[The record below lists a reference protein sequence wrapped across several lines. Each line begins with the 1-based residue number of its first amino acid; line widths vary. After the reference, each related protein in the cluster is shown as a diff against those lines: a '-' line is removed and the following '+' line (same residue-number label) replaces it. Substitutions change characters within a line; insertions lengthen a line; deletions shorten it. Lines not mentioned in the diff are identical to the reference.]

1 MLLPLYSR
9 FEIQYDFSIKN
20 LPEFDKGVCG
30 MEGQKKRRPPVLF
43 LMILVLFLTVGGL
56 ALAVQSFGRY
66 DTLLLEQSDSQ
77 LYGLARSV
85 DRSVSG
91 ALEQF
96 IGELDYLIR
105 LESFTNAEA
114 DCLAGQP
121 EELLQLLQNNP
132 LIREALIT
140 DFLCLQDGRV
150 LLSASGRTGYTFP
163 VGGSLDGRDRVRPC
177 VAENGAVY
185 LSFQL
190 EGERGLWYAALVDL
204 SLFYRQV
211 AGGLTASPRD
221 QILLLDAGGQVL
233 LHQTGQEIRVEL
245 AADGLA
251 GEPGLGFLLQCQREG
266 QEGACFYEAESY
278 TARMAVIPAA
288 GNNGIFAVGVSEDF
302 DQVSRPIR
310 RSALLLTTGGG
321 LVIAGVLLLAGLN
334 LRSGRRNE
342 RAQRELA
349 LLQEKNA
356 AMEALNRKNQELAH
370 HDRLQTIGT
379 LTSSIA
385 HEFNNLLTPIMG
397 YSILVLEQLPSDA
410 EELYDNVLE
419 IYNASRKAKEIIA
432 RLSDLSRKNTSLTFQ
447 YVSPDELVR
456 KVLAVASPARPPHV
470 EVRTDLAC
478 RHLWLRGNEIQL
490 SQMLLNLILNAYHAM
505 EPGGGTL
512 TVATRPE
519 GEFLCFQ
526 VSDTGSGISPEV
538 LPHIFEPFFT
548 TKERGK
554 GTGLGLAIVRQVME
568 EHKGT
573 IAIDTAPGRGT
584 TMLLRFPTITPPEE
598 DT

>member
-30 MEGQKKRRPPVLF
+30 MEGQKKRRPPVLL

-105 LESFTNAEA
+105 LENFTDAEA

-177 VAENGAVY
+177 VAENGTVY

-204 SLFYRQV
+204 SLLP
-211 AGGLTASPRD
+211 AGGRRPHHLSPGSNPPSGRGRPGPAPPD
-221 QILLLDAGGQVL
+221 RSGDTCGAGGGRSRRGAWPGLSAPVPEGGPGGSLLL
-233 LHQTGQEIRVEL
+233 
-245 AADGLA
+245 
-251 GEPGLGFLLQCQREG
+251 
-266 QEGACFYEAESY
+266 
-278 TARMAVIPAA
+278 
-288 GNNGIFAVGVSEDF
+288 
-302 DQVSRPIR
+302 
-310 RSALLLTTGGG
+310 
-321 LVIAGVLLLAGLN
+321 
-334 LRSGRRNE
+334 
-342 RAQRELA
+342 
-349 LLQEKNA
+349 
-356 AMEALNRKNQELAH
+356 
-370 HDRLQTIGT
+370 
-379 LTSSIA
+379 
-385 HEFNNLLTPIMG
+385 
-397 YSILVLEQLPSDA
+397 
-410 EELYDNVLE
+410 
-419 IYNASRKAKEIIA
+419 
-432 RLSDLSRKNTSLTFQ
+432 
-447 YVSPDELVR
+447 
-456 KVLAVASPARPPHV
+456 
-470 EVRTDLAC
+470 
-478 RHLWLRGNEIQL
+478 
-490 SQMLLNLILNAYHAM
+490 
-505 EPGGGTL
+505 
-512 TVATRPE
+512 
-519 GEFLCFQ
+519 
-526 VSDTGSGISPEV
+526 
-538 LPHIFEPFFT
+538 
-548 TKERGK
+548 
-554 GTGLGLAIVRQVME
+554 
-568 EHKGT
+568 
-573 IAIDTAPGRGT
+573 
-584 TMLLRFPTITPPEE
+584 
-598 DT
+598 

>member
-30 MEGQKKRRPPVLF
+30 MEGQKKRRPPVLL

-105 LESFTNAEA
+105 LENFTDAEA

-177 VAENGAVY
+177 VAENGTVY

-211 AGGLTASPRD
+211 AGGLTTSPRD

-233 LHQTGQEIRVEL
+233 LRQTGQEIRVEL
-245 AADGLA
+245 AAD
-251 GEPGLGFLLQCQREG
+251 
-266 QEGACFYEAESY
+266 
-278 TARMAVIPAA
+278 
-288 GNNGIFAVGVSEDF
+288 
-302 DQVSRPIR
+302 
-310 RSALLLTTGGG
+310 
-321 LVIAGVLLLAGLN
+321 
-334 LRSGRRNE
+334 
-342 RAQRELA
+342 
-349 LLQEKNA
+349 
-356 AMEALNRKNQELAH
+356 
-370 HDRLQTIGT
+370 
-379 LTSSIA
+379 
-385 HEFNNLLTPIMG
+385 
-397 YSILVLEQLPSDA
+397 
-410 EELYDNVLE
+410 
-419 IYNASRKAKEIIA
+419 
-432 RLSDLSRKNTSLTFQ
+432 
-447 YVSPDELVR
+447 
-456 KVLAVASPARPPHV
+456 
-470 EVRTDLAC
+470 
-478 RHLWLRGNEIQL
+478 W
-490 SQMLLNLILNAYHAM
+490 
-505 EPGGGTL
+505 
-512 TVATRPE
+512 
-519 GEFLCFQ
+519 
-526 VSDTGSGISPEV
+526 
-538 LPHIFEPFFT
+538 
-548 TKERGK
+548 
-554 GTGLGLAIVRQVME
+554 
-568 EHKGT
+568 
-573 IAIDTAPGRGT
+573 
-584 TMLLRFPTITPPEE
+584 
-598 DT
+598 

>member
-1 MLLPLYSR
+1 
-9 FEIQYDFSIKN
+9 
-20 LPEFDKGVCG
+20 
-30 MEGQKKRRPPVLF
+30 
-43 LMILVLFLTVGGL
+43 MILVLFLTVGGL

-105 LESFTNAEA
+105 LENFTDAEA

-177 VAENGAVY
+177 VAENGTVY

-211 AGGLTASPRD
+211 AGGLTTSPRD

-233 LHQTGQEIRVEL
+233 LRQTGQEIRVEL

-266 QEGACFYEAESY
+266 QEGACFYEAEGY

-419 IYNASRKAKEIIA
+419 IYNSSRKAKEIIA

-568 EHKGT
+568 ST
-573 IAIDTAPGRGT
+573 RG
-584 TMLLRFPTITPPEE
+584 PSPSTPPQAGAPPCSSVSPPSRRRRRIPKLQYAPAPCGGVFFVY
-598 DT
+598 TLTNIKVLSMSC

>member
-30 MEGQKKRRPPVLF
+30 MEGQKKRRPPVLL

-105 LESFTNAEA
+105 LENFTDAEA

-233 LHQTGQEIRVEL
+233 LRQTGQEIRVEL

-266 QEGACFYEAESY
+266 QEGACFYEAEGY

-370 HDRLQTIGT
+370 HSGAGATALRCRG
-379 LTSSIA
+379 
-385 HEFNNLLTPIMG
+385 
-397 YSILVLEQLPSDA
+397 
-410 EELYDNVLE
+410 
-419 IYNASRKAKEIIA
+419 
-432 RLSDLSRKNTSLTFQ
+432 
-447 YVSPDELVR
+447 
-456 KVLAVASPARPPHV
+456 AV
-470 EVRTDLAC
+470 
-478 RHLWLRGNEIQL
+478 
-490 SQMLLNLILNAYHAM
+490 
-505 EPGGGTL
+505 
-512 TVATRPE
+512 
-519 GEFLCFQ
+519 
-526 VSDTGSGISPEV
+526 
-538 LPHIFEPFFT
+538 
-548 TKERGK
+548 
-554 GTGLGLAIVRQVME
+554 
-568 EHKGT
+568 
-573 IAIDTAPGRGT
+573 
-584 TMLLRFPTITPPEE
+584 
-598 DT
+598 

>member
-1 MLLPLYSR
+1 M
-9 FEIQYDFSIKN
+9 
-20 LPEFDKGVCG
+20 
-30 MEGQKKRRPPVLF
+30 RRPIASP
-43 LMILVLFLTVGGL
+43 GSRRS
-56 ALAVQSFGRY
+56 SFNCSRT
-66 DTLLLEQSDSQ
+66 TLL
-77 LYGLARSV
+77 SV
-85 DRSVSG
+85 RPLSPTFSVSRTG
-91 ALEQF
+91 
-96 IGELDYLIR
+96 GCCSPPLD
-105 LESFTNAEA
+105 
-114 DCLAGQP
+114 
-121 EELLQLLQNNP
+121 
-132 LIREALIT
+132 
-140 DFLCLQDGRV
+140 V
-150 LLSASGRTGYTFP
+150 TGYTFARRGQP
-163 VGGSLDGRDRVRPC
+163 GRAGPC
-177 VAENGAVY
+177 PPLRG
-185 LSFQL
+185 
-190 EGERGLWYAALVDL
+190 GERHRLSLLPTGGGAGLWYAALVDL

-211 AGGLTASPRD
+211 AGGLTTSPRD

-233 LHQTGQEIRVEL
+233 LRQTGQEIRVEL

-266 QEGACFYEAESY
+266 QEGACFYEAEGY

-419 IYNASRKAKEIIA
+419 IYNSSRKARDHPP

-447 YVSPDELVR
+447 YVSPR
-456 KVLAVASPARPPHV
+456 
-470 EVRTDLAC
+470 
-478 RHLWLRGNEIQL
+478 
-490 SQMLLNLILNAYHAM
+490 
-505 EPGGGTL
+505 
-512 TVATRPE
+512 
-519 GEFLCFQ
+519 
-526 VSDTGSGISPEV
+526 
-538 LPHIFEPFFT
+538 
-548 TKERGK
+548 
-554 GTGLGLAIVRQVME
+554 
-568 EHKGT
+568 
-573 IAIDTAPGRGT
+573 
-584 TMLLRFPTITPPEE
+584 
-598 DT
+598 

>member
-30 MEGQKKRRPPVLF
+30 MEGQKKRRPPVLL

-105 LESFTNAEA
+105 LENFTDAEA

-177 VAENGAVY
+177 VAENGTVY

-211 AGGLTASPRD
+211 AGGLTTSPRD

-233 LHQTGQEIRVEL
+233 LRQTGQEIRVEL

-266 QEGACFYEAESY
+266 QEGACF
-278 TARMAVIPAA
+278 
-288 GNNGIFAVGVSEDF
+288 
-302 DQVSRPIR
+302 
-310 RSALLLTTGGG
+310 
-321 LVIAGVLLLAGLN
+321 
-334 LRSGRRNE
+334 GRRNE

-419 IYNASRKAKEIIA
+419 IYNSSRKAKEIIA

-573 IAIDTAPGRGT
+573 ITIDTAPGRGT

>member
-1 MLLPLYSR
+1 MAHINQNYLKLPGSYLFSEVNRRITAYSASHPGAKIIR
-9 FEIQYDFSIKN
+9 LSIGDVTRPLAPAVIEAMHQAVTEMGTFEGFHGYGPEQGYDFLREAIAQHDYAARGVDIK
-20 LPEFDKGVCG
+20 PEEIFVSDGAKSDCGNIGDIFGLDNVVAVCD
-30 MEGQKKRRPPVLF
+30 PVYP
-43 LMILVLFLTVGGL
+43 V
-56 ALAVQSFGRY
+56 Y
-66 DTLLLEQSDSQ
+66 
-77 LYGLARSV
+77 V
-85 DRSVSG
+85 D
-91 ALEQF
+91 
-96 IGELDYLIR
+96 
-105 LESFTNAEA
+105 TNAM
-114 DCLAGQP
+114 AGRAGDYQ
-121 EELLQLLQNNP
+121 EEL
-132 LIREALIT
+132 
-140 DFLCLQDGRV
+140 GRWNKLV
-150 LLSASGRTGYTFP
+150 YM
-163 VGGSLDGRDRVRPC
+163 PC
-177 VAENGAVY
+177 VAENGTVY

-211 AGGLTASPRD
+211 AGGLTTSPRD

-233 LHQTGQEIRVEL
+233 LRQTGQEIRVEL

-266 QEGACFYEAESY
+266 QEGACFYEAEGY

-419 IYNASRKAKEIIA
+419 IYNSSRKAKEIIA

-573 IAIDTAPGRGT
+573 ITIDTAPGRGT

>member
-1 MLLPLYSR
+1 
-9 FEIQYDFSIKN
+9 
-20 LPEFDKGVCG
+20 
-30 MEGQKKRRPPVLF
+30 
-43 LMILVLFLTVGGL
+43 MILVLFLTVGGL

-105 LESFTNAEA
+105 LENFTDAEA

-177 VAENGAVY
+177 VAENGTVY

-211 AGGLTASPRD
+211 AGGLTTSPRD

-233 LHQTGQEIRVEL
+233 LRQTGQEIRVEL

-251 GEPGLGFLLQCQREG
+251 G
-266 QEGACFYEAESY
+266 
-278 TARMAVIPAA
+278 
-288 GNNGIFAVGVSEDF
+288 
-302 DQVSRPIR
+302 
-310 RSALLLTTGGG
+310 
-321 LVIAGVLLLAGLN
+321 
-334 LRSGRRNE
+334 
-342 RAQRELA
+342 ELA

-419 IYNASRKAKEIIA
+419 IYNSSRKAKEIIA

-573 IAIDTAPGRGT
+573 ITIDTAPGRGT

>member
-1 MLLPLYSR
+1 M
-9 FEIQYDFSIKN
+9 
-20 LPEFDKGVCG
+20 
-30 MEGQKKRRPPVLF
+30 
-43 LMILVLFLTVGGL
+43 
-56 ALAVQSFGRY
+56 
-66 DTLLLEQSDSQ
+66 
-77 LYGLARSV
+77 
-85 DRSVSG
+85 
-91 ALEQF
+91 
-96 IGELDYLIR
+96 
-105 LESFTNAEA
+105 
-114 DCLAGQP
+114 
-121 EELLQLLQNNP
+121 
-132 LIREALIT
+132 
-140 DFLCLQDGRV
+140 
-150 LLSASGRTGYTFP
+150 
-163 VGGSLDGRDRVRPC
+163 
-177 VAENGAVY
+177 
-185 LSFQL
+185 
-190 EGERGLWYAALVDL
+190 DL

-211 AGGLTASPRD
+211 AGGLTTSPRD

-233 LHQTGQEIRVEL
+233 LRQTGQEIRVEL

-266 QEGACFYEAESY
+266 QEGACFYEAEGY

-419 IYNASRKAKEIIA
+419 IYNSSRKAKEIIA

-505 EPGGGTL
+505 EP
-512 TVATRPE
+512 
-519 GEFLCFQ
+519 
-526 VSDTGSGISPEV
+526 SPW
-538 LPHIFEPFFT
+538 P
-548 TKERGK
+548 
-554 GTGLGLAIVRQVME
+554 
-568 EHKGT
+568 
-573 IAIDTAPGRGT
+573 PGRRGSFSAS
-584 TMLLRFPTITPPEE
+584 RSPTPAPAFRRRCSPTSLSPSLPPRSVARAPAW
-598 DT
+598 DWPSSGR

>member
-1 MLLPLYSR
+1 
-9 FEIQYDFSIKN
+9 
-20 LPEFDKGVCG
+20 
-30 MEGQKKRRPPVLF
+30 
-43 LMILVLFLTVGGL
+43 
-56 ALAVQSFGRY
+56 
-66 DTLLLEQSDSQ
+66 
-77 LYGLARSV
+77 
-85 DRSVSG
+85 
-91 ALEQF
+91 
-96 IGELDYLIR
+96 
-105 LESFTNAEA
+105 
-114 DCLAGQP
+114 
-121 EELLQLLQNNP
+121 
-132 LIREALIT
+132 
-140 DFLCLQDGRV
+140 
-150 LLSASGRTGYTFP
+150 
-163 VGGSLDGRDRVRPC
+163 
-177 VAENGAVY
+177 
-185 LSFQL
+185 
-190 EGERGLWYAALVDL
+190 
-204 SLFYRQV
+204 
-211 AGGLTASPRD
+211 
-221 QILLLDAGGQVL
+221 
-233 LHQTGQEIRVEL
+233 
-245 AADGLA
+245 
-251 GEPGLGFLLQCQREG
+251 
-266 QEGACFYEAESY
+266 
-278 TARMAVIPAA
+278 MAVIPAA

-397 YSILVLEQLPSDA
+397 YSLLVLEQLPSDA

-419 IYNASRKAKEIIA
+419 IYNSSRKAKEIIA

-548 TKERGK
+548 TKERIEPPKNQGSFLSSLKVLKGNIPGICIILFFFFITTAIITRQMFNTYYGNFVLGDANLGNSLLMVMSIAPFFILYFIPKISARFGK
-554 GTGLGLAIVRQVME
+554 KFQLLLGCGIVVIGGVLFLLAGTNGPLNLAASFVVGLGQVLTFS
-568 EHKGT
+568 GVWS
-573 IAIDTAPGRGT
+573 IIPDTADYGEYINGVHAPGSMYSIANFGLKMGMT
-584 TMLLRFPTITPPEE
+584 LASSLMGIGLTMAGFDETALVQAAGVADGLRIFNAVSLIVPTVCALLCLLPYKLTAEQSGSISAALAQRHSKS
-598 DT
+598 